1 MGYDNRDYAY
11 GAQPGI
17 HLQPPQTVTMKLVLI
32 TFGVYVLQ
40 VVLGEAFSGRFVL
53 TADWFVEPWR
63 AYTLLSYGFLH
74 DPRGVQ
80 HILFNMLMLWMFG
93 RELEAVYGRR
103 EYLLF
108 YLWAIFFAGLLWS
121 ISEAS
126 VGRGQAAML
135 GASGGIS
142 ALFVLFALNY
152 PHRQVL
158 FMFIIPMPMWVVA
171 LMIVG
176 HDIYG
181 SIYRTSNIAFT
192 AHLAGAGR
200 AGRVGQRL
208 CRERQYV
215 C

>member
-80 HILFNMLMLWMFG
+80 HIFIYNGHPNGPAGVFRLTRTLNTPKLAKFLKAGNSQLIQ
-93 RELEAVYGRR
+93 RARR
-103 EYLLF
+103 D
-108 YLWAIFFAGLLWS
+108 
-121 ISEAS
+121 
-126 VGRGQAAML
+126 R
-135 GASGGIS
+135 
-142 ALFVLFALNY
+142 
-152 PHRQVL
+152 
-158 FMFIIPMPMWVVA
+158 
-171 LMIVG
+171 
-176 HDIYG
+176 
-181 SIYRTSNIAFT
+181 
-192 AHLAGAGR
+192 
-200 AGRVGQRL
+200 
-208 CRERQYV
+208 
-215 C
+215 